1 MLTKYQTA
9 VGAEPTVD
17 HFRDDDDDDDD
28 DDVCVCV
35 CVCVFDRQRSDYA
48 RPMQP
53 AYYMAAGQCY
63 ELRED
68 MQHQLQ
74 AYDTAMAA
82 RFHGQQP
89 KFGGTLPPPKPP
101 RPGLGHQYP
110 PGGPGAPV
118 SRAGSVRGGPGGR
131 ENVYGAPRMDQRPLP
146 SIPNIPEATAAGAPV
161 RPPTCQDQ
169 CPCHPASGRPAVA
182 QQRPSGGVRSPSRG
196 GDGPGGRIPVVAC
209 SVGGSSQ
216 PSQHYTVLDPTEVQ
230 QLLASGGGGGVVCG
244 GASSCQAPSSDV
256 NGSTPYGASFQYL
269 SSDDVASCGSPS
281 NGPDPAG
288 SGPTAGGSSCNEIP
302 LRPARESS
310 QPRIDA
316 ASSGSSG
323 NSSWP

>member
-1 MLTKYQTA
+1 M
-9 VGAEPTVD
+9 
-17 HFRDDDDDDDD
+17 
-28 DDVCVCV
+28 
-35 CVCVFDRQRSDYA
+35 S
-48 RPMQP
+48 
-53 AYYMAAGQCY
+53 AGQCY

-89 KFGGTLPPPKPP
+89 KFGTLPPPKPP
-101 RPGLGHQYP
+101 RPGLGYQP
-110 PGGPGAPV
+110 PLGGPGAPV
-118 SRAGSVRGGPGGR
+118 SRAASVRGGAGGR

-146 SIPNIPEATAAGAPV
+146 SIPNIPEATAADAAV
-161 RPPTCQDQ
+161 RPGPGPDQ
-169 CPCHPASGRPAVA
+169 CSCDPGSGGRPSAGH
-182 QQRPSGGVRSPSRG
+182 QRPSGVARSPSRG
-196 GDGPGGRIPVVAC
+196 AADRRIPVVAC
-209 SVGGSSQ
+209 SVGAASSQ
-216 PSQHYTVLDPTEVQ
+216 PSQHYTVLDPNEVQ
-230 QLLASGGGGGVVCG
+230 KLLPSGGGAACA
-244 GASSCQAPSSDV
+244 GASSCSEPP
-256 NGSTPYGASFQYL
+256 PYGASFQFV

-281 NGPDPAG
+281 NGQDAA
-288 SGPTAGGSSCNEIP
+288 SGCGGAGSSCNEIP

>member
-1 MLTKYQTA
+1 MCLCCW
-9 VGAEPTVD
+9 
-17 HFRDDDDDDDD
+17 
-28 DDVCVCV
+28 VCCS
-35 CVCVFDRQRSDYA
+35 RQRDYA

-53 AYYMAAGQCY
+53 PYYMSAGPCY

-68 MQHQLQ
+68 LMQQQLQ

-82 RFHGQQP
+82 RFHQP

-101 RPGLGHQYP
+101 RPGLGYQQAP
-110 PGGPGAPV
+110 GGAGGGPGAPV
-118 SRAGSVRGGPGGR
+118 SRASSVRGAGGR

-161 RPPTCQDQ
+161 RPSTCPDQ
-169 CPCHPASGRPAVA
+169 CPCHPPGSGRGAAV
-182 QQRPSGGVRSPSRG
+182 QRPSGAVRSPSRG
-196 GDGPGGRIPVVAC
+196 GADARIPVVPC
-209 SVGGSSQ
+209 SVGGNNSQ
-216 PSQHYTVLDPTEVQ
+216 PPSQHYTVLDPNEVQ
-230 QLLASGGGGGVVCG
+230 QLLAGGGAGPGVCSGGG
-244 GASSCQAPSSDV
+244 PPSDV
-256 NGSTPYGASFQYL
+256 NGGGSTPYGASFQYL

-281 NGPDPAG
+281 NGADV
-288 SGPTAGGSSCNEIP
+288 GPTAAGSSCNEIP

>member
-1 MLTKYQTA
+1 
-9 VGAEPTVD
+9 
-17 HFRDDDDDDDD
+17 
-28 DDVCVCV
+28 
-35 CVCVFDRQRSDYA
+35 
-48 RPMQP
+48 
-53 AYYMAAGQCY
+53 
-63 ELRED
+63 

-82 RFHGQQP
+82 RFHQP
-89 KFGGTLPPPKPP
+89 KFGGGTLPPPKPP
-101 RPGLGHQYP
+101 RPGLGYQQA
-110 PGGPGAPV
+110 PGGPGAAPV
-118 SRAGSVRGGPGGR
+118 SRASSVRGAGGR

-161 RPPTCQDQ
+161 RPSTCPDQ
-169 CPCHPASGRPAVA
+169 CPCHPASGGRPGAV
-182 QQRPSGGVRSPSRG
+182 QRPSGGGVRSPSRAG
-196 GDGPGGRIPVVAC
+196 GDGPGGGRIPVVPC

-216 PSQHYTVLDPTEVQ
+216 PPSQHYTVLDPNEVQ
-230 QLLASGGGGGVVCG
+230 QLLASGGVGGAVCSG
-244 GASSCQAPSSDV
+244 GASSDV
-256 NGSTPYGASFQYL
+256 TPYGASFQYL

-281 NGPDPAG
+281 NGGQDVASG
-288 SGPTAGGSSCNEIP
+288 SGGPTAAGGSSCNEIP

>member
-1 MLTKYQTA
+1 MTT
-9 VGAEPTVD
+9 
-17 HFRDDDDDDDD
+17 
-28 DDVCVCV
+28 
-35 CVCVFDRQRSDYA
+35 
-48 RPMQP
+48 
-53 AYYMAAGQCY
+53 GQCY

-101 RPGLGHQYP
+101 RPGLGYQP
-110 PGGPGAPV
+110 APGGPGAPV
-118 SRAGSVRGGPGGR
+118 SRAASVRGGAGGR

-161 RPPTCQDQ
+161 RPPTCPDQ
-169 CPCHPASGRPAVA
+169 CPCHPAGGHPAV
-182 QQRPSGGVRSPSRG
+182 QQRPPGGVHSPTRG

-230 QLLASGGGGGVVCG
+230 QLLASGGGGGTCG
-244 GASSCQAPSSDV
+244 GVSSCQASSDV

-281 NGPDPAG
+281 NGHDAASG
-288 SGPTAGGSSCNEIP
+288 GPTASCNEIP

>member
-1 MLTKYQTA
+1 
-9 VGAEPTVD
+9 
-17 HFRDDDDDDDD
+17 
-28 DDVCVCV
+28 
-35 CVCVFDRQRSDYA
+35 
-48 RPMQP
+48 MQP
-53 AYYMAAGQCY
+53 AYYMTAGQCY
-63 ELRED
+63 ELHED

-101 RPGLGHQYP
+101 RPGLGYHRQASV
-110 PGGPGAPV
+110 PGVPV
-118 SRAGSVRGGPGGR
+118 SRAESVRGGAGGR
-131 ENVYGAPRMDQRPLP
+131 ENVYGAPSRMDQRPLP

-161 RPPTCQDQ
+161 RPPTCPDQ
-169 CPCHPASGRPAVA
+169 CPCHPASGRSAGAGV
-182 QQRPSGGVRSPSRG
+182 QQRPSGVVRSPSRG
-196 GDGPGGRIPVVAC
+196 ADGPGGRIPVVAC

-230 QLLASGGGGGVVCG
+230 QLLASGGGGGVMCG
-244 GASSCQAPSSDV
+244 GAAACKPPSSSSDV
-256 NGSTPYGASFQYL
+256 HMPFQYL
-269 SSDDVASCGSPS
+269 SSDDLASCGSPS
-281 NGPDPAG
+281 INGQDAASSG
-288 SGPTAGGSSCNEIP
+288 GPTGAGSSCNEIP

>member
-1 MLTKYQTA
+1 ML
-9 VGAEPTVD
+9 
-17 HFRDDDDDDDD
+17 
-28 DDVCVCV
+28 
-35 CVCVFDRQRSDYA
+35 RQRSDYA
-48 RPMQP
+48 RPMQQP
-53 AYYMAAGQCY
+53 YYMSAGPCY

-82 RFHGQQP
+82 RFHQP

-101 RPGLGHQYP
+101 RPGLGYP
-110 PGGPGAPV
+110 PPSGVPGAPV
-118 SRAGSVRGGPGGR
+118 SRAASVRGGAGGR
-131 ENVYGAPRMDQRPLP
+131 ENVYGAPVARMDQRPLP

-161 RPPTCQDQ
+161 RPPTCPDG
-169 CPCHPASGRPAVA
+169 CPCHPGTGGGQVA
-182 QQRPSGGVRSPSRG
+182 QPRPSGGVRSPTRG
-196 GDGPGGRIPVVAC
+196 SDGAAGRIPVVAC

-230 QLLASGGGGGVVCG
+230 QLLASGGGGGVCG
-244 GASSCQAPSSDV
+244 GASSSHQPSSDI

-281 NGPDPAG
+281 NGQDAAG
-288 SGPTAGGSSCNEIP
+288 SGPTVGGSSCNEIP

>member
-1 MLTKYQTA
+1 MVYA
-9 VGAEPTVD
+9 I
-17 HFRDDDDDDDD
+17 H
-28 DDVCVCV
+28 VCVCN
-35 CVCVFDRQRSDYA
+35 RQRSDYA
-48 RPMQP
+48 RPLQP
-53 AYYMAAGQCY
+53 AYYMSAGQCY
-63 ELRED
+63 ELREG
-68 MQHQLQ
+68 MQHPLQ

-101 RPGLGHQYP
+101 RPGLGYQHP
-110 PGGPGAPV
+110 SGGPGAPV
-118 SRAGSVRGGPGGR
+118 SRAGSVRGGAGGR

-161 RPPTCQDQ
+161 RPPSCPDQ
-169 CPCHPASGRPAVA
+169 CSCHPASGRSVV
-182 QQRPSGGVRSPSRG
+182 QQRPSGVVRSPSRG
-196 GDGPGGRIPVVAC
+196 GDSRIPVLAC
-209 SVGGSSQ
+209 SVGASSQ
-216 PSQHYTVLDPTEVQ
+216 PPSQHYTVLDPTEVQ
-230 QLLASGGGGGVVCG
+230 QLLASGGGGGVMCA
-244 GASSCQAPSSDV
+244 GASTSCQPSSDL
-256 NGSTPYGASFQYL
+256 NGGSTPYGASFQYL

-281 NGPDPAG
+281 NGQDVAG

>member
-1 MLTKYQTA
+1 
-9 VGAEPTVD
+9 
-17 HFRDDDDDDDD
+17 
-28 DDVCVCV
+28 
-35 CVCVFDRQRSDYA
+35 
-48 RPMQP
+48 
-53 AYYMAAGQCY
+53 
-63 ELRED
+63 

-82 RFHGQQP
+82 HFHQQP

-101 RPGLGHQYP
+101 RPGLGYAQP
-110 PGGPGAPV
+110 PSGIPGVPV
-118 SRAGSVRGGPGGR
+118 SRAASVRGGAGGR
-131 ENVYGAPRMDQRPLP
+131 ENVYGAPARMDQRPLP

-161 RPPTCQDQ
+161 RPPTCPDQ
-169 CPCHPASGRPAVA
+169 CPCHPGGDGGHVVQP
-182 QQRPSGGVRSPSRG
+182 RPSGAVRSPSRG
-196 GDGPGGRIPVVAC
+196 GDGPGARIPVVAC
-209 SVGGSSQ
+209 SVGGSTQ

-230 QLLASGGGGGVVCG
+230 QLLASGGGGVCG
-244 GASSCQAPSSDV
+244 GASSSHQPSSDI

-281 NGPDPAG
+281 NGQDAAG
-288 SGPTAGGSSCNEIP
+288 SGPTVGSSCNEIP

-323 NSSWP
+323 NSWP